1 MKRLGVVL
9 LGLSV
14 GCASLDADR
23 RVERGPALR
32 TETREHTLGERV
44 TFASVETSWPQ
55 LTLRF
60 STADIC
66 RTEQHTQ
73 YTETVITQRRTTP
86 AAAAVSTGGILTAVG
101 GFLVIGR
108 TLFSDQPNRDTLDED
123 GHYGASSR
131 KVATGWGVGVLI
143 VGVPALVTGIIQL
156 ATAKE
161 ERETRPADELTALR
175 EVPCQ
180 PAPAEGAVTL
190 SGPLGPVVEPRA
202 TQQGQVTFTADEL
215 RRREWTAVQL
225 DAAPVLFMGDGQ
237 TRLELFRACLPWLT
251 SSPDARKFAEE
262 AHLAPERL
270 RSLRQLIRGCSAIP
284 GAPTGPWLQALDA
297 ALAGEVPSRLEQ
309 PAPPPGAGPTPQG
322 SPPASGA
329 VPPSEAPPAPGAPSP
344 PHP

>member
-1 MKRLGVVL
+1 MKRVGVVL

-73 YTETVITQRRTTP
+73 YTETVVTQRRTTP

-108 TLFSDQPNRDTLDED
+108 SLFSDKPNRDTLDED

-180 PAPAEGAVTL
+180 PAPAEGQVTL

-202 TQQGQVTFTADEL
+202 TQQGQVTFSAHEL
-215 RRREWTAVQL
+215 QGREWTAVQL
-225 DAAPVLFMGDGQ
+225 DAAPVLLMGEGQ

-251 SSPDARKFAEE
+251 STPDAQRLVEE
-262 AHLAPERL
+262 ARLVPERL

-284 GAPTGPWLQALDA
+284 GAPTGPWLQAMDA
-297 ALAGEVPSRLEQ
+297 ALETPS
-309 PAPPPGAGPTPQG
+309 PGAGPTPQ
-322 SPPASGA
+322 
-329 VPPSEAPPAPGAPSP
+329 APSP
-344 PHP
+344 ASPPPP